1 MFIYALL
8 LTGCSL
14 LCGEPTETTEPTEA
28 TEEAEQT
35 AQEEAEEEAKADTG
49 KAEEEPAE

>member
-14 LCGEPTETTEPTEA
+14 LCGEPTETTET
-28 TEEAEQT
+28 TEEAEQP